1 MDLFRGSLVSNTIEA
16 RFRLWGAAMLALVL
30 AFAVLVLPRLHAET
44 SIFALLP
51 ADQRDAG
58 AEQALNAYTDQL
70 SRNSLF
76 LVGAA
81 DFDTARRAAQA
92 FADALQASGQFA
104 QVRLSLDRLLA
115 AGARADLPWRGYLL
129 AARQREW
136 LEQGQIER
144 LHAEAQRAFYT
155 PAGFMRPFNASED
168 PLGLLSAFV
177 TSQRPPAGKARL
189 RQDVLAVD
197 AAGGAYVMLVAQT
210 AASAFSVAT
219 EEAAGRAIAQARG
232 AAARAGAT
240 EVVGSGVIQHAA
252 AAVAQSKREM
262 SLFSGLSLA
271 GTVLLVL
278 LMFRSP
284 RPLLLTV
291 LAMALGGIAGLSA
304 CWWVF
309 GQVHLVTLVFG
320 SSLIGCSVDYAI
332 FFFAD
337 RFRDPAGWR
346 PELAPAYV
354 TPGIALGYMTT
365 ALSYGA
371 MLLAPFPGLRQ
382 IALFSSVGLG
392 VSCGCVL
399 FLLPRLA
406 RSWPLPP
413 QALPLRL
420 CQRLAALPRLTSP
433 RLRLALAALA
443 AVVVAGGLSRLQFLD
458 DVRALQ
464 SSPPPLLHQELRV
477 RELLGQAADRRFLL
491 VRGDSAEQV
500 LQREEDLRRR
510 LAPLLAD
517 GRLGQLLAVSS
528 ALPSLRTQQSDHAL
542 LARTVYAPD
551 GLLPRFL
558 RELGYDQAAIGR
570 QLAAF
575 DGSGPLRPE
584 EFFAGA
590 ASEPYR
596 PLWLGQVGGGWASA
610 VTLFD
615 LRDPAA
621 LAQAVAGLPG
631 VRLIDKIAD
640 ISDVLQR
647 YRRIALLL
655 ILAVYAVIG
664 LLMSR
669 RYGFAGAAALVLSPA
684 GGGLVATA
692 LLAWAGVPLNLF
704 HVLALLLVLGM
715 GADYAIFLR
724 EARGDEG
731 PAMLA
736 VVLAMLTA
744 ALSFGLLSFSST
756 PFIRAIGQVQALGI
770 FIALLLAL
778 ALRPPRAAA
787 HA

>member
-1 MDLFRGSLVSNTIEA
+1 MLRTVEG

-30 AFAVLVLPRLHAET
+30 AFGVLVLPKLRAET

-51 ADQRDAG
+51 ADQRDPG

-76 LVGAA
+76 LVGVA
-81 DFDTARRAAQA
+81 DFSTARQAAQA

-104 QVRLSLDRLLA
+104 QVRLSLDRMLA
-115 AGARADLPWRGYLL
+115 DAARADLPWRGYLL
-129 AARQREW
+129 TARHREW
-136 LEQGQIER
+136 LEQGQGQR
-144 LHAEAQRAFYT
+144 LYAEAQRALYT
-155 PAGFMRPFNASED
+155 PAGFMRPFNAAED

-177 TSQRPPAGKARL
+177 TGQRPPSGRARL
-189 RQDVLAVD
+189 QQDVLAVATD
-197 AAGGAYVMLVAQT
+197 DGRSYVMVVAQT

-219 EEAAGRAIAQARG
+219 EEAAGKAIADARI
-232 AAARAGAT
+232 AAAQAGAS
-240 EVVGSGVIQHAA
+240 EVIGSGVIQHAA
-252 AAVAQSKREM
+252 AAVAKSKREM
-262 SLFSGLSLA
+262 SLFGGLSLA

-304 CWWVF
+304 CWRVF

-346 PELAPAYV
+346 PELAPGYV

-365 ALSYGA
+365 ALAYGA

-392 VSCGCVL
+392 VSCGSVL

-406 RSWPLPP
+406 KSWPLPD

-420 CQRLAALPRLTSP
+420 TRRLAALPRLASP
-433 RLRLALAALA
+433 RLRWILAALA
-443 AVVVAGGLSRLQFLD
+443 VAVIAGGLPRLQFLD

-464 SSPPPLLHQELRV
+464 TSPPELLHQELRM
-477 RELLGQAADRRFLL
+477 RELLGQSADRRFLL
-491 VRGDSAEQV
+491 VRGDSPEQV
-500 LQREEDLRRR
+500 LQREEALRQR

-517 GRLGQLLAVSS
+517 GRLGNLLAVSA
-528 ALPSLRTQQSDHAL
+528 ALPSLQTQQADHAL
-542 LARTVYAPD
+542 LARTVYAAD
-551 GLLPRFL
+551 GVLPRFL
-558 RELGYDQAAIGR
+558 HELGYGEDAIGK

-575 DGSGPLRPE
+575 EGQGPLRPE
-584 EFFAGA
+584 AFFAGA
-590 ASEPYR
+590 AAEPYR
-596 PLWLGQVGGGWASA
+596 PLWLGQVGGGYASA

-615 LRDPAA
+615 LHDPAA
-621 LAQAVAGLPG
+621 LAQAVTGLPG

-640 ISDVLQR
+640 ISEILQR

-655 ILAVYAVIG
+655 TLGVYAVIG

-669 RYGFAGAAALVLSPA
+669 RYGFAGALSLVLPA
-684 GGGLVATA
+684 LGGGLLAMA
-692 LLAWAGVPLNLF
+692 ALAWAGVPVNLF

-715 GADYAIFLR
+715 GSDYAIFLR
-724 EARGDEG
+724 EARGAEG

-744 ALSFGLLSFSST
+744 ALSFGLLAFSST

-778 ALRPPRAAA
+778 ALRPRRAA
-787 HA
+787 HS